1 MLSAQDT
8 QLLTRVGPGAP
19 MGDLLRRYWNPALMS
34 SELPAPDCTPIRV
47 KLLGENL
54 VAFRDTSGRV
64 GLIADRCPHRGAS
77 LFFGRNEDDGLR
89 CVYHGWKYDVEG
101 RCLDMP
107 NEPEESRFKDKFR
120 HIAYPC
126 VERAGMVW
134 TYMGPLA
141 LKPPFPEYPWN
152 LVPDDH
158 VEVSKRV
165 IQNNWMQSLEGGIDS
180 SHVAYLH
187 NEGGGQ
193 RQIRNANSA
202 TQNLTRQDTA
212 PRFELMEI
220 PAGVLIAAQRNAP
233 EDRYYWRINIFML
246 PFWTAPPGGI
256 GPATR
261 LTAWEPMD
269 DFTLMRWNIY
279 FNPERPLTPEERAQC
294 HQVGGVDLGN
304 EEYLPPTTQPGGAF
318 HGIRN
323 EENDYMI
330 DRELQRTQSFTGI
343 VGIGTQDQ
351 AMTETMKTDN
361 LGPILNRTLEHLGTS
376 DSGVIAARRI
386 LLRAARKLR
395 DENVAPPGTGDPSV
409 FRYTAAGIVLPRQ
422 ESWVEAA
429 RSFFAAPKAMSAWP
443 SEGQRWR

>member
-8 QLLTRVGPGAP
+8 QMLTRVGFGTP
-19 MGDLLRRYWNPALMS
+19 MGDLLRRYWNPVLLS
-34 SELPAPDCTPIRV
+34 SELPAPDCNPIRV

-54 VAFRDTSGRV
+54 VAFRDTSGQV

-77 LFFGRNEDDGLR
+77 LFFGRNEEGGLR

-101 RCLDMP
+101 RCLDQP
-107 NEPEESRFKDKFR
+107 NEPETSNFKDKFR

-126 VERAGMVW
+126 VEKAGMVW
-134 TYMGPLA
+134 AYMGPRA
-141 LKPPFPEYPWN
+141 LKPAFPEYPWN
-152 LVPDDH
+152 LVPEDH

-165 IQNNWMQSLEGGIDS
+165 IENNWMQSLEGGIDS
-180 SHVAYLH
+180 SHVAFLH
-187 NEGGGQ
+187 NEAGQ
-193 RQIRNANSA
+193 RQARNPDPCAQS
-202 TQNLTRQDTA
+202 LTREDRA

-233 EDRYYWRINIFML
+233 DNQYYWRINIFML
-246 PFWTAPPGGI
+246 PFWTAPPGCI

-294 HQVGGVDLGN
+294 HQQGGIDLGS
-304 EEYLPPTTQPGGAF
+304 EEYLPATQRPGGAF
-318 HGIRN
+318 YGMRN
-323 EENDYMI
+323 KDNDYML
-330 DRELQRTQSFTGI
+330 DRELQRAQSYTGI

-351 AMTETMKTDN
+351 AMTETMMTEN
-361 LGPILNRTLEHLGTS
+361 VGPVLDRTLEHLGTS

-395 DENVAPPGTGDPSV
+395 DDNIAPPGTQDPAV
-409 FRYTAAGIVLPRQ
+409 FRYTAAGITLPRE

-429 RSFFAAPKAMSAWP
+429 QRFFAAPRAMDAWP
-443 SEGQRWR
+443 ARARA